1 MRAFPA
7 TNLRYGEVLA
17 ARQVPREQWRN
28 YQKWVRFYLHFCQK
42 YRHRPADSESLQ
54 MFLGKLASKGQT
66 AAQRAQAQCAV
77 EYYSVFLSPELQSLR
92 SDDAVAPTAP
102 HDGEDSLAARTQE
115 RVIGHSRMLEEHA
128 HVLVQANGAKAQANA
143 AWQEVEAQLKDA
155 ILLRHY
161 SPKTLQ
167 AYAGWMRK
175 FRGFMVNTHP
185 AELTGAEAKRF
196 LADLAVRRQVSASA
210 QNQAFNALLFL
221 FRHVFKKELGDLSDT
236 PRAKRSKA
244 IPTVLS
250 RQEVNLLL
258 AELNEPYALL
268 AMLMYGCG
276 LRLSETAS
284 LRIQNFNF
292 DTGMLSVQF
301 GKGGKSRTV
310 PLPHKIHGD
319 IMRQCDKVR
328 ALHQADLKR
337 GYDGVFLPASFEK
350 KAKSAARELVWQ
362 WFFPAQS
369 LTLVEATR
377 ELRRSH
383 VHASDI
389 QRAIK
394 AAARKAGIPKR
405 VSPHTLRHTFATHLL
420 QAHYDIR
427 QIQQM
432 LGHSDVRTT
441 MIYTHTIISDLKPL
455 QSPLDLSSEAGT

>member
-1 MRAFPA
+1 MMEA
-7 TNLRYGEVLA
+7 
-17 ARQVPREQWRN
+17 
-28 YQKWVRFYLHFCQK
+28 
-42 YRHRPADSESLQ
+42 
-54 MFLGKLASKGQT
+54 
-66 AAQRAQAQCAV
+66 
-77 EYYSVFLSPELQSLR
+77 
-92 SDDAVAPTAP
+92 
-102 HDGEDSLAARTQE
+102 
-115 RVIGHSRMLEEHA
+115 HA
-128 HVLVQANGAKAQANA
+128 HVLVQANGASEQTNA
-143 AWQEVEAQLKDA
+143 AWREVEAQLKDE
-155 ILLRHY
+155 IMLRHY
-161 SPKTLQ
+161 APKTLQ

-221 FRHVFKKELGDLSDT
+221 FRHVFTKELGDLSDT
-236 PRAKRSKA
+236 PRAKRSKY

-258 AELNEPYALL
+258 AELKELYALL

-276 LRLSETAS
+276 LRLSETAN

-310 PLPHKIHGD
+310 PLPHKIHDD

-377 ELRRSH
+377 EVRRSH

-394 AAARKAGIPKR
+394 AAACKAGIPKR

-455 QSPLDLSSEAGT
+455 QSPLDLSSEAGTSRLRKERGQWKSGSVSWCGGCVSGPASPPRTSSASGG